1 MLVDD
6 LQKYELFQDFDDLG
20 LTKLMQFAKLKR
32 FDRGTEIF
40 KQDQPGAGLFFIL
53 EGHIRLLYSE
63 IEDEIEIIDDLYDG
77 DFFGETTLFGDV
89 QDRPY
94 TYKAMSNVTGIW
106 INTLEYRRLQNS
118 GPAELTKLLLR
129 VIIGL
134 ANTFRVKNTE
144 FGKLKKELEELQVES
159 ND

>member
-6 LQKYELFQDFDDLG
+6 LYKYELFQDLDELG
-20 LTKLMQFAKLKR
+20 LKKLMQFAKLKR
-32 FDRGTEIF
+32 FKKGTEIF

-53 EGHIRLLYSE
+53 DGHIRLLYSE
-63 IEDEIEIIDDLYDG
+63 IEDEVEIVDDLYAG

-89 QDRPY
+89 KDREY
-94 TYKAMSNVTGIW
+94 TYKAINNVTGLW

-134 ANTFRVKNTE
+134 TNSFRVKNSE
-144 FGKLKKELEELQVES
+144 FGKLKKELEELQAES
-159 ND
+159 NE

>member
-6 LQKYELFQDFDDLG
+6 LQKYELFQDFDGLG
-20 LTKLMQFAKLKR
+20 LKKLMQFARLKR
-32 FDRGTEIF
+32 FVRGTEIF

-63 IEDEIEIIDDLYDG
+63 IEDEVEIVDDLHDG
-77 DFFGETTLFGDV
+77 DFFGETTLFGEV
-89 QDRPY
+89 QDRQY
-94 TYKAMSNVTGIW
+94 TYKAMSDVTGVW

-159 ND
+159 NG